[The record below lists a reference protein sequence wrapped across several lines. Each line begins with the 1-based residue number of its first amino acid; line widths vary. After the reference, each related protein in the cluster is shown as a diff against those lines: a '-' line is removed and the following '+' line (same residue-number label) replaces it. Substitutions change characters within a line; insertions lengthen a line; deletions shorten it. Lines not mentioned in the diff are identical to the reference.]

1 MSADFTKVLVKDDR
15 LDVTDNI
22 KYAVIKGG
30 QNMTCAPF
38 SAISESGSQ
47 ITFNIQVPSEQTIID
62 RRVLLE
68 AVLTLTVTSQ
78 IKDKT
83 TGQPSTFQ
91 TGQSGGYGYSMS
103 LAPFPIHELFTV
115 MSATI
120 NNNTVSIN
128 IRDVLPAIT
137 RLLEKREL
145 SCYNGTTPTY
155 LDSYASFSDALQT
168 INNPNASYANALD
181 SDIYPRGSFQVIG
194 YKSLITQTTVANDTL
209 KETFAFKIT
218 EPLLLSPF
226 IYSNPQSNS
235 QGFYGIQNLNFIF
248 NVGNTNRV
256 WRGLTESTDVNNTPS
271 NTSTSPAPYGTP
283 YVTKVEAGDT
293 MGENV
298 VSVPPGNTYAFSTD
312 PLSSCRLLFEF
323 LTPHPSD
330 LMPAKNIVPYYELPR
345 YITGLNGSDLFNGV
359 NAKRYTRGS
368 TDTFLV
374 SSVSNRV
381 NSQSLQLNQI
391 PDKLI
396 VFLRKTL
403 GSQTW
408 GDADVA
414 NPINNISINFNNNSG
429 LLASATKQDL
439 YKMAKDNG
447 SNQNWLEWYGLGN
460 VTKQISYNIPQTQNY
475 VNWSSSR
482 GVSTVGSYLVL
493 EFGKDIQ
500 LVEDFYAPGSL
511 GNFNLQLQLTFENN
525 LEYQN
530 DKYDLVIVTMNSG
543 VFVNERG
550 TSSTYTGILTKADV
564 LEASEQ
570 VPFTRADVKRMV
582 GGGFLDLVKSS
593 VSKLAPV
600 AKALA
605 PLASDYLKGH
615 SNKYANMAGE
625 LLGKVGHGESGG
637 GMSAGKT
644 RLGKHMM

>member
-38 SAISESGSQ
+38 NAISESASQ

-68 AVLTLTVTSQ
+68 STLTLTVTSQ
-78 IKDKT
+78 INASASASGT
-83 TGQPSTFQ
+83 FVTGQ
-91 TGQSGGYGYSMS
+91 GGGYGATMA
-103 LAPFPIHELFTV
+103 LAPFPLHQTFTV

-155 LDSYASFSDALQT
+155 IDSYANYWDSNLAS
-168 INNPNASYANALD
+168 NNPNGNYSAAID
-181 SDIYPRGSFQVIG
+181 SDIYPRGSFQVLN
-194 YKSLITQTTVANDTL
+194 YKSQLSEDSETL
-209 KETFAFKIT
+209 TEVFQFKIT

-248 NVGNTNRV
+248 NVGDATRV
-256 WRGLTESTDVNNTPS
+256 WRALSASSTDTASDGTLPNVT
-271 NTSTSPAPYGTP
+271 TTSPAPYGTP
-283 YVTKVEAGDT
+283 YVTSVVFGDQLAGVGT
-293 MGENV
+293 G
-298 VSVPPGNTYAFSTD
+298 YSTN
-312 PLSSCRLLFEF
+312 PLSGSRLLFQF

-345 YITGLNGSDLFNGV
+345 YISQFAGSAVFTT
-359 NAKRYTRGS
+359 NAQIK
-368 TDTFLV
+368 TDTGAGQGQTLNTYLAYGLG
-374 SSVSNRV
+374 NRIS
-381 NSQSLQLNQI
+381 SQSLQLNQI

-396 VFLRKTL
+396 VFLRKQL
-403 GSQTW
+403 GSQKW
-408 GDADVA
+408 SDCDIAGVIQ
-414 NPINNISINFNNNSG
+414 NLSINFNNNSG
-429 LLASATKQDL
+429 LLASAQVQDL

-447 SNQNWLEWYGLGN
+447 SNQNYIEWTGLA
-460 VTKQISYNIPQTQNY
+460 NIVQTTQTGGPTPVSFNY
-475 VNWSSSR
+475 FK
-482 GVSTVGSYLVL
+482 GVPTAGSYLVL

-511 GNFNLQLQLTFENN
+511 GNFNLQLQLQFNNN
-525 LEYQN
+525 LVYTNANYE
-530 DKYDLVIVTMNSG
+530 LVIITMNSG

-570 VPFTRADVKRMV
+570 VPFTRSDVKRMV

-605 PLASDYLKGH
+605 PLAGDYLRGH
-615 SNKYANMAGE
+615 SNQYANMAGQA
-625 LLGKVGHGESGG
+625 LGHLGYGRSGG
-637 GMSAGKT
+637 GPGAGAHMSGG
-644 RLGKHMM
+644 RMQRHMQ